1 MLSTARVATLPE
13 GGIFKS
19 ERTES
24 GMEPLCP
31 ADQTALTGLEVLGR
45 NLQSCPRCGGTFLSA
60 GDLAALCRLA
70 PSSLKLEPART
81 GASSCPSCGQKLC
94 LARAEGQELE
104 ACPSCSGVWLGQGGL
119 RRLMAAAS
127 QPAPD
132 RRRSHQAWLG
142 SLLGLCLGLGL
153 LSLGLGQFQQARLS
167 EQAEQAWQ
175 LRDGVA
181 LRQLAD
187 RIGSSESRKLA
198 RARGFYLDQDF
209 VACLN
214 ELTGL
219 SSDPARSLET
229 LAEEGW
235 MGQVA
240 WPGKLVGSLSVDLDQ
255 DTDHELLRVIEPGQG
270 EVGLKVEALRRQ
282 RRVYKLAPIE
292 LVKSDGKPL
301 VKPDPTLKLLEI
313 RSERVTEHKDALL
326 FLELEEG
333 EHALDLIT
341 ATREKLLRYR
351 FLSDSPVRVKDGG
364 ITTSQGKYVFQDD
377 HFVRE

>member
-1 MLSTARVATLPE
+1 
-13 GGIFKS
+13 
-19 ERTES
+19 
-24 GMEPLCP
+24 
-31 ADQTALTGLEVLGR
+31 
-45 NLQSCPRCGGTFLSA
+45 
-60 GDLAALCRLA
+60 
-70 PSSLKLEPART
+70 
-81 GASSCPSCGQKLC
+81 
-94 LARAEGQELE
+94 
-104 ACPSCSGVWLGQGGL
+104 
-119 RRLMAAAS
+119 MAAAS
-127 QPAPD
+127 QPAPH
-132 RRRSHQAWLG
+132 RRRSHALLG
-142 SLLGLCLGLGL
+142 GLLGLSLGLGL
-153 LSLGLGQFQQARLS
+153 LSLGLGQFQQARLR

-175 LRDGVA
+175 LRDGGA

-198 RARGFYLDQDF
+198 RARSFYLEQDF

-255 DTDHELLRVIEPGQG
+255 DTDNELLRVIEPGQG
-270 EVGLKVEALRRQ
+270 EVGLKVVALRRQ
-282 RRVYKLAPIE
+282 RRVYKQAPIE
-292 LVKSDGKPL
+292 LVKLDGKPL
-301 VKPDPTLKLLEI
+301 LKPDPAVRLLEI

-351 FLSDSPVRVKDGG
+351 FPSDSPVTVKDGR
-364 ITTSQGKYVFQDD
+364 INTSQGKYVFQDD

>member
-1 MLSTARVATLPE
+1 
-13 GGIFKS
+13 
-19 ERTES
+19 
-24 GMEPLCP
+24 MEPLCP

-45 NLQSCPRCGGTFLSA
+45 SLQSCPKCGGTFLSA

-127 QPAPD
+127 QPSPE
-132 RRRSHQAWLG
+132 RRRSHAWLG
-142 SLLGLCLGLGL
+142 VLLGLSLGLGL
-153 LSLGLGQFQQARLS
+153 LGLGLGQFQQARLR

-175 LRDGVA
+175 LRDGAA

-198 RARGFYLDQDF
+198 RARSFYLEQDF
-209 VACLN
+209 VASLN

-240 WPGKLVGSLSVDLDQ
+240 WPGKLVGSLSADLDQ
-255 DTDHELLRVIEPGQG
+255 DTDNELLRVIEPGQG
-270 EVGLKVEALRRQ
+270 EESLKVEALRRQ
-282 RRVYKLAPIE
+282 RRVYKIAPLE
-292 LVKSDGKPL
+292 FVKPDGKPL
-301 VKPDPTLKLLEI
+301 VKPDPALRLLEI

-333 EHALDLIT
+333 KHALDLIT

-351 FLSDSPVRVKDGG
+351 FLSDSPVKVKDER
-364 ITTSQGKYVFQDD
+364 IATSQGKYVFQDD